1 VTSAQA
7 TGAGVDRTTLARLV
21 EAGLLDHIRRGVYAV
36 LAAPEDPLREA
47 RAAWLQLNP
56 AVPGWERPLIDPDGG
71 VVSHTTAA
79 RVHDLGDLVAG
90 RFHFVVPRRRTTKH
104 RDIALH
110 LVRLDERDV
119 TKIDGLP
126 VTTVERTIADLLH
139 DRVDA
144 GHIGD
149 VISQA
154 LLRGMVDPAVL
165 AERVAPYAGRY
176 GIAAPGGDALLRH
189 LVGQAGKVVAPAVT
203 TSSPDQ
209 LAELFLAAG
218 VPGELRDRLAGA
230 IIKAL
235 LDQPDPRWAHDSMV
249 TALMGT
255 PELQDLQRRL
265 AYLPGTGEA
274 TR

>member
-1 VTSAQA
+1 MGLVTSAQA

-71 VVSHTTAA
+71 IVSHTTAA
-79 RVHDLGDLVAG
+79 RVHDLGDMLVG
-90 RFHFVVPRRRTTKH
+90 RFHFIVPRRRTTKH

-110 LVRLDERDV
+110 LVPLDDQDV

-126 VTTVERTIADLLH
+126 VTTAERTIADLLN

-149 VISQA
+149 AIYQA
-154 LLRGMVDPAVL
+154 LLRRMVDPTAL
-165 AERVAPYAGRY
+165 AERVAPYARRY
-176 GIAAPGGDALLRH
+176 GIAAPEGDALLRH
-189 LVGQAGKVVAPAVT
+189 LVGQAGKVVPLSAP
-203 TSSPDQ
+203 TSSLDQ

-218 VPGELRDRLAGA
+218 VSGGLRDRLAGA
-230 IIKAL
+230 IIKA
-235 LDQPDPRWAHDSMV
+235 HD
-249 TALMGT
+249 L
-255 PELQDLQRRL
+255 
-265 AYLPGTGEA
+265 
-274 TR
+274 